1 MKLKTY
7 KIGKIYQN
15 DKYVPTLRLNG
26 KWLEDDLNFC
36 VGEEVFVYQGKEMI
50 LITKPNEKQRQQLED
65 ERDKRKIKQLQQ
77 AIQKLYR

>member
-15 DKYVPTLRLNG
+15 EQYVPTLRLNG

-36 VGEEVFVYQGKEMI
+36 VGEEVFVYHGKEMM
-50 LITKPNEKQRQQLED
+50 LIVKPNEKQRQQLEN
-65 ERDKRKIKQLQQ
+65 ERDERKIKKLQQ
-77 AIQKLYR
+77 AIQILKR